1 MPEAFA
7 SRGYRLSTTGTTYVA
22 TGVTGTTGTTGVT
35 LIRSISVANVDTSN
49 AALVTVRLHQG
60 ATGYALAANANVA
73 TGTRY
78 EVLTAPL
85 AVRQGDSVSALASAA
100 DRLEIVVSSLEIT

>member
-22 TGVTGTTGTTGVT
+22 TGVTGTTGVTGVT
-35 LIRSISVANVDTSN
+35 LIRSISVANVDLTN
-49 AALVTVRLHQG
+49 AAAVTVRLHQG
-60 ATGYALAANANVA
+60 ATGYALAANVNVA
-73 TGTRY
+73 TGTRL

-85 AVRQGDSVSALASAA
+85 AVRQGDSVSATASAV
-100 DRLEIVVSSLEIT
+100 DRLEVVVSSLEIT

>member
-1 MPEAFA
+1 MPEAFT

-22 TGVTGTTGTTGVT
+22 TGVTGITGTTGVT
-35 LIRSISVANVDTSN
+35 LIRSISIANVDTSN

-60 ATGYALAANANVA
+60 ATGYAIAANQNVA
-73 TGTRY
+73 TGTRF

-85 AVRQGDSVSALASAA
+85 AVRQGDSVSATASAA
-100 DRLEIVVSSLEIT
+100 DRLEVVVSALEIT

>member
-22 TGVTGTTGTTGVT
+22 TGVTGTTGVTGVT
-35 LIRSISVANVDTSN
+35 VIRSISVANVDLTN
-49 AALVTVRLHQG
+49 AAAVTVRLHQG
-60 ATGYALAANANVA
+60 ATGYALAANINVA
-73 TGTRY
+73 TGTRL

-100 DRLEIVVSSLEIT
+100 DRLEVVVSSLEIT